1 MSETKATIG
10 DVYRCAKCG
19 GTNVEF
25 EESNWY
31 DPHTGE
37 NIGDGMR
44 LDGEFCNDCQED
56 HGINAEYGVELP
68 PELAERIAA
77 HEREERI
84 RAAAHDLL
92 AALRPLA
99 NVDQHG
105 RCLSCGCRYLP
116 DYYCGCEPMA
126 PVENGFRMAALAAI
140 AKAEGRS

>member
-56 HGINAEYGVELP
+56 HGVEVEYNVELP
-68 PELAERIAA
+68 PELVERIAA
-77 HEREERI
+77 HERDERV
-84 RAAAHDLL
+84 RDAAHDLL
-92 AALRPLA
+92 SALKAFRDGWEGNLSDAMNQA
-99 NVDQHG
+99 N
-105 RCLSCGCRYLP
+105 
-116 DYYCGCEPMA
+116 
-126 PVENGFRMAALAAI
+126 ALI
-140 AKAEGRS
+140 NEIEGRS